1 MRLGINVENIK
12 YMFNQ
17 LNRYA
22 YLMTPIN
29 EFKKEILSEI
39 TKLATSNAPKYEK
52 IVEKVEKA

>member
-1 MRLGINVENIK
+1 MRLGINVDNIK

-29 EFKKEILSEI
+29 DFKKEVMSQI
-39 TKLATSNAPKYEK
+39 TRLATTDAPKYES
-52 IVEKVEKA
+52 IVGKVEKA